1 MSMTRLEE
9 MKFINS
15 YMEIINYNIRAIS
28 DIIVTQS
35 IKLDIELPY
44 RNRYPEFDISFGL
57 SKDLYS
63 VPNDKIESSLVNAL
77 QKDKESEDC
86 FRPVNAIYIK
96 INITDT
102 TIYLEDRKLN
112 LLEETI
118 NSGTTKVL
126 DDFGRFLRIATNTWK
141 NEVFKLDK
149 LSNQEYDHICGILN
163 MNIES
168 INTALDMIEKLLENK
183 E

>member
-57 SKDLYS
+57 SKDLYF
-63 VPNDKIESSLVNAL
+63 VPDDKIEQSET
-77 QKDKESEDC
+77 KESEDC

-96 INITDT
+96 MNVTDT

>member
-63 VPNDKIESSLVNAL
+63 VPNDKIEQSET
-77 QKDKESEDC
+77 KESEDC

-96 INITDT
+96 MNVTGA

>member
-1 MSMTRLEE
+1 MAMTRLEE

-28 DIIVTQS
+28 DIIVTNC
-35 IKLDIELPY
+35 IELDIDLPY

-57 SKDLYS
+57 SKDLYFTADS
-63 VPNDKIESSLVNAL
+63 GIEAS
-77 QKDKESEDC
+77 KEKEPKDC
-86 FRPVNAIYIK
+86 FRPVNAIFV
-96 INITDT
+96 NMARTGA

-112 LLEETI
+112 LLEATI
-118 NSGTTKVL
+118 NIGTTEVL
-126 DDFGRFLRIATNTWK
+126 NDFGRFLRITTNTWK
-141 NEVFKLDK
+141 DEVFKLDK
-149 LSNQEYDHICGILN
+149 LNNQEFDHICGILN

-168 INTALDMIEKLLENK
+168 INIALDMIEKLLKNK

>member
-35 IKLDIELPY
+35 IKLDMELPY
-44 RNRYPEFDISFGL
+44 KNSYPEFDVSFGL
-57 SKDLYS
+57 SKDLYFTA
-63 VPNDKIESSLVNAL
+63 DEDREST
-77 QKDKESEDC
+77 KEKESEDC

-96 INITDT
+96 MNVTGA
-102 TIYLEDRKLN
+102 TIYLKDRKLN

-118 NSGTTKVL
+118 NTGTTEVL
-126 DDFGRFLRIATNTWK
+126 NDFGRFLRITTNTWK

>member
-1 MSMTRLEE
+1 MAMTRLEE

-28 DIIVTQS
+28 DIIVTNC
-35 IKLDIELPY
+35 IELDMDLPY

-57 SKDLYS
+57 SKDLYFTADGS
-63 VPNDKIESSLVNAL
+63 IEASKEKEP
-77 QKDKESEDC
+77 KDY
-86 FRPVNAIYIK
+86 FRPVNAIFV
-96 INITDT
+96 NMARTGA

-112 LLEETI
+112 LLEATI
-118 NSGTTKVL
+118 NIGTTEVL
-126 DDFGRFLRIATNTWK
+126 TDFGRFLRIATNTWK
-141 NEVFKLDK
+141 DEVFKLDK
-149 LSNQEYDHICGILN
+149 LNNQEFDHICGILN

-168 INTALDMIEKLLENK
+168 INIALDMIEKLLKNK

>member
-1 MSMTRLEE
+1 MAMTRLEE

-28 DIIVTQS
+28 DIIVTNC
-35 IKLDIELPY
+35 IELDIDLPY

-57 SKDLYS
+57 SKDLYF
-63 VPNDKIESSLVNAL
+63 VADGGIEAAKEKEP
-77 QKDKESEDC
+77 KDY
-86 FRPVNAIYIK
+86 FRPVNAIFV
-96 INITDT
+96 NMARTGA

-112 LLEETI
+112 LLESTI
-118 NSGTTKVL
+118 NIGTTEVL
-126 DDFGRFLRIATNTWK
+126 NDFGRFLKIATNTWK
-141 NEVFKLDK
+141 DEVFKLDK
-149 LSNQEYDHICGILN
+149 LNNQEYDHICGILN

-168 INTALDMIEKLLENK
+168 IDIALDMIEKLLKNK

>member
-15 YMEIINYNIRAIS
+15 YMEIINFNIRAIS

-35 IKLDIELPY
+35 IKLDMELPY

-57 SKDLYS
+57 SKDLYFTA
-63 VPNDKIESSLVNAL
+63 DDDREST
-77 QKDKESEDC
+77 KDKESENC

-96 INITDT
+96 MNVTDA

-118 NSGTTKVL
+118 NSGTTEVL
-126 DDFGRFLRIATNTWK
+126 NDFGRFLRIATNTWK

-168 INTALDMIEKLLENK
+168 INIALDMIQKLLGNK

>member
-1 MSMTRLEE
+1 MAMTRLEE

-28 DIIVTQS
+28 DIIVTNC
-35 IKLDIELPY
+35 IELDIDLPY

-57 SKDLYS
+57 SKDLYFTA
-63 VPNDKIESSLVNAL
+63 DGGIEASKEKEP
-77 QKDKESEDC
+77 KDY
-86 FRPVNAIYIK
+86 FRPVNAIFV
-96 INITDT
+96 NMARTGA

-112 LLEETI
+112 LLEATI
-118 NSGTTKVL
+118 NIGTTEVL
-126 DDFGRFLRIATNTWK
+126 NDFGRFLRITTNTWK
-141 NEVFKLDK
+141 DEVFKLDK

-168 INTALDMIEKLLENK
+168 INIALDMIEKLLKNK

>member
-1 MSMTRLEE
+1 MTRLEE

-15 YMEIINYNIRAIS
+15 YMEIINFNIRAIS

-35 IKLDIELPY
+35 IKLDMELPY
-44 RNRYPEFDISFGL
+44 RGVYPEFDVSFGL
-57 SKDLYS
+57 SKDLYFTADDD
-63 VPNDKIESSLVNAL
+63 NEST
-77 QKDKESEDC
+77 KEKESENY

-96 INITDT
+96 MNVTDA
-102 TIYLEDRKLN
+102 TIYLENRKLN

-118 NSGTTKVL
+118 NIGTTEIL
-126 DDFGRFLRIATNTWK
+126 NDFGRFLRIATNTWK

-168 INTALDMIEKLLENK
+168 INIALDMIEKLLKNK

>member
-1 MSMTRLEE
+1 MAMTRLEE

-28 DIIVTQS
+28 DIIVTNC
-35 IKLDIELPY
+35 IELDIDLPY

-57 SKDLYS
+57 SKDLYFT
-63 VPNDKIESSLVNAL
+63 PDGGIEAAKEKEP
-77 QKDKESEDC
+77 KDY
-86 FRPVNAIYIK
+86 FRPVNAIF
-96 INITDT
+96 INMANTGA

-112 LLEETI
+112 LLDSTI
-118 NSGTTKVL
+118 DIGTTKVL
-126 DDFGRFLRIATNTWK
+126 NDFGRFLIITVNTWK
-141 NEVFKLDK
+141 DEVFKLDK

-168 INTALDMIEKLLENK
+168 INIALDMIEKLLKNK

>member
-9 MKFINS
+9 MKFIKS

-28 DIIVTQS
+28 DIIVTNC
-35 IKLDIELPY
+35 IKLDIDLPY
-44 RNRYPEFDISFGL
+44 RNRYPEFDVSFGL
-57 SKDLYS
+57 SKDLYFTAD
-63 VPNDKIESSLVNAL
+63 NDSEST
-77 QKDKESEDC
+77 KEKVSENC

-96 INITDT
+96 MNVTDA

-118 NSGTTKVL
+118 NIGNTEVL

-149 LSNQEYDHICGILN
+149 LSSQEYDHICGILN

-168 INTALDMIEKLLENK
+168 INIALDMIKKLLKNK

>member
-1 MSMTRLEE
+1 MSMTILEE
-9 MKFINS
+9 MKFIKS

-28 DIIVTQS
+28 DIIVTKC
-35 IKLDIELPY
+35 IELDIELPY
-44 RNRYPEFDISFGL
+44 RQRYPEFDISFGL
-57 SKDLYS
+57 SKDLYF
-63 VPNDKIESSLVNAL
+63 VPDDANIEPSKI
-77 QKDKESEDC
+77 KEPEDC
-86 FRPVNAIYIK
+86 FRPVNAIYINMAK
-96 INITDT
+96 TGA

-112 LLEETI
+112 LLDATI
-118 NSGTTKVL
+118 NIGTTEVL

-168 INTALDMIEKLLENK
+168 INIALDMIEKLLKNK

>member
-1 MSMTRLEE
+1 MAMTRLEE

-28 DIIVTQS
+28 DIIVTNC
-35 IKLDIELPY
+35 IELDIDLPY

-57 SKDLYS
+57 SKDLYFTADS
-63 VPNDKIESSLVNAL
+63 GIEASKEKEP
-77 QKDKESEDC
+77 KDY
-86 FRPVNAIYIK
+86 FRPVNAIFV
-96 INITDT
+96 NMARTGA

-112 LLEETI
+112 LLEATI
-118 NSGTTKVL
+118 NIGTTEVL
-126 DDFGRFLRIATNTWK
+126 NDFGRFLRITTNTWK
-141 NEVFKLDK
+141 DEVFKLDK
-149 LSNQEYDHICGILN
+149 LNNQEFDHICGILN

-168 INTALDMIEKLLENK
+168 INIALDMIEKLLKNK

>member
-1 MSMTRLEE
+1 MAMTRLEE

-28 DIIVTQS
+28 DIIVTNC
-35 IKLDIELPY
+35 IELDIDLPY

-57 SKDLYS
+57 SKDLYFTADGS
-63 VPNDKIESSLVNAL
+63 IEAS
-77 QKDKESEDC
+77 KEKESKDY
-86 FRPVNAIYIK
+86 FRPVNAIFV
-96 INITDT
+96 NMARTGA

-112 LLEETI
+112 LLEATI
-118 NSGTTKVL
+118 NIGTTEVL
-126 DDFGRFLRIATNTWK
+126 NDFGRFLRITTNTWK
-141 NEVFKLDK
+141 DEVFKLDK
-149 LSNQEYDHICGILN
+149 LNNQEFDHICGILN

-168 INTALDMIEKLLENK
+168 INIALDMIEKLLKNK

>member
-1 MSMTRLEE
+1 MAMTRLEE

-28 DIIVTQS
+28 DIIVTNC
-35 IKLDIELPY
+35 IELDIDLPY

-57 SKDLYS
+57 SKDLYFTA
-63 VPNDKIESSLVNAL
+63 DGGIEAS
-77 QKDKESEDC
+77 KEKEPEDC

-96 INITDT
+96 MNVTDA

-112 LLEETI
+112 LLEATI
-118 NSGTTKVL
+118 NIGTTEVL
-126 DDFGRFLRIATNTWK
+126 SDFGRFLRIATNTWK

-168 INTALDMIEKLLENK
+168 INIALDMIEKLLKNK

>member
-44 RNRYPEFDISFGL
+44 RNRYPEFDVSFGL
-57 SKDLYS
+57 SKDLYFVS
-63 VPNDKIESSLVNAL
+63 DDNIEPSET
-77 QKDKESEDC
+77 KEPEDC

-96 INITDT
+96 MNVTDA

-118 NSGTTKVL
+118 NSGTTEVL
-126 DDFGRFLRIATNTWK
+126 NDFGRFLRIATNTWK

-149 LSNQEYDHICGILN
+149 LNNQEYDHICGMLN

-168 INTALDMIEKLLENK
+168 INIALDMIEKLLKNK

>member
-1 MSMTRLEE
+1 MAMTRLEE

-28 DIIVTQS
+28 DIIVTNC
-35 IKLDIELPY
+35 IELDMDLPY

-57 SKDLYS
+57 SKDLYFTADGS
-63 VPNDKIESSLVNAL
+63 IEASKEKEP
-77 QKDKESEDC
+77 KDY
-86 FRPVNAIYIK
+86 FRPVNAIYV
-96 INITDT
+96 NMARTGA

-112 LLEETI
+112 LLEATI
-118 NSGTTKVL
+118 NIGTTEVL
-126 DDFGRFLRIATNTWK
+126 NDFGRFLRITTNTWK
-141 NEVFKLDK
+141 DEVFKLDK
-149 LSNQEYDHICGILN
+149 LNNQEFDHICGILN

-168 INTALDMIEKLLENK
+168 INIALDMIEKLLKNK

>member
-1 MSMTRLEE
+1 MAMTRLEE
-9 MKFINS
+9 MKFIKS

-28 DIIVTQS
+28 DIIVTNC
-35 IKLDIELPY
+35 IELGIDLPY

-57 SKDLYS
+57 SKDLYFTDDEDS
-63 VPNDKIESSLVNAL
+63 EST
-77 QKDKESEDC
+77 KEKESENC
-86 FRPVNAIYIK
+86 FRPVNVIYIK
-96 INITDT
+96 MNVTDA

-112 LLEETI
+112 LLDATI
-118 NSGTTKVL
+118 NSGTTEVL
-126 DDFGRFLRIATNTWK
+126 NDFGRFLRIATNTWK

-168 INTALDMIEKLLENK
+168 INIALDMIEKLLKNK